1 VAASVQLYEWTDPPE
16 DVKGADAADH
26 PAVRS
31 GDREEVKALVREL
44 RDAPEA
50 NVDQDQVPAL
60 RDRVLLGK
68 IMREGVEPPEEL
80 VQDVL
85 LAGKVHSLYSAA
97 STGKTF
103 LMLWLVLRVLE
114 QGLRV
119 LIFDRENGHRIMA
132 ERLEALGADPEKVDE
147 LLYYSFY
154 PELPTTEEGLL
165 DYENTLDEVK
175 PALVVFDSLIGFLA
189 ANGLDENS
197 SNDVS
202 TWATHYAHPA
212 RSRGTTVLL
221 LDHVPKEGVSSRG
234 SSRKRDE
241 VDVMWALRNPLPF
254 DRDTVGRIVIH
265 REKDREGWLPDN
277 IGFSVGGGEDG
288 FVFARSLGTIEAKG
302 DDGLTKSARITL
314 EAVGSLEEKGAT
326 TAEWEKAASGMGV
339 SRTSFYRAKRSEGV
353 KSRIFLQNGRY
364 YLKGA
369 TGAKQVPRDHMAPAP
384 DEVPQV
390 PPPYRVAPAG
400 TGGDTGQEEGFFD
413 LESWEETF

>member
-1 VAASVQLYEWTDPPE
+1 
-16 DVKGADAADH
+16 
-26 PAVRS
+26 
-31 GDREEVKALVREL
+31 
-44 RDAPEA
+44 
-50 NVDQDQVPAL
+50 
-60 RDRVLLGK
+60 
-68 IMREGVEPPEEL
+68 
-80 VQDVL
+80 
-85 LAGKVHSLYSAA
+85 
-97 STGKTF
+97 
-103 LMLWLVLRVLE
+103 
-114 QGLRV
+114 
-119 LIFDRENGHRIMA
+119 
-132 ERLEALGADPEKVDE
+132 
-147 LLYYSFY
+147 
-154 PELPTTEEGLL
+154 
-165 DYENTLDEVK
+165 VK

-212 RSRGTTVLL
+212 RSRGITVLL

-277 IGFSVGGGEDG
+277 VGFSVGGGEDG
-288 FVFARSLGTIEAKG
+288 FVFARSLATIEAKG

-314 EAVGSLEEKGAT
+314 EALGSLEEKGAT

-384 DEVPQV
+384 GEVPLV
-390 PPPYRVAPAG
+390 PPPLGVGPYG
-400 TGGDTGQEEGFFD
+400 TGGDIDGQEDDYSD
-413 LESWEETF
+413 LRDMFAADEKGTS